1 MPSEMKRREFIE
13 LTVAGG
19 VLCGGLTSLR
29 SLGAEAECDKLT
41 SPGCRKGK
49 VQGSPTLHGK
59 SIKSRVGRNPIWT
72 CSRR

>member
-49 VQGSPTLHGK
+49 VQVARLYMGNPS
-59 SIKSRVGRNPIWT
+59 SRAWPKPIWT